1 MQGGVGTARR
11 ERGEGGGG
19 GIRRR
24 KSSRKL
30 FKWRVVFWKA
40 TRVRLRFQRRSL
52 LQSESQGERGIRL
65 LTYRDL
71 EWFLNVR
78 LGPMRPDV
86 LPSHEEELTTHHSDG
101 QIYDRPL
108 YIYIYSFCQHAP
120 GLGLTLTL
128 LACQNP
134 LASYPNETS
143 NSFGERCPIPSL
155 FARSRPTYLH
165 VAFSL
170 FNIRFCNIRDSLY
183 TNLDCYLKLYLL
195 IRSFCLVTRSFRLC
209 YVSLYRIYIYIF
221 CSCVLRLRTFTPLPL
236 PLSMAGEDSQ
246 LSLSR
251 RGATVGYNIL
261 PLTALLRQ
269 VIRLDHSHSPSLRH
283 LLCGVLVTVEYSVTK
298 NISRIF
304 VCGH

>member
-1 MQGGVGTARR
+1 
-11 ERGEGGGG
+11 
-19 GIRRR
+19 
-24 KSSRKL
+24 
-30 FKWRVVFWKA
+30 
-40 TRVRLRFQRRSL
+40 
-52 LQSESQGERGIRL
+52 
-65 LTYRDL
+65 
-71 EWFLNVR
+71 
-78 LGPMRPDV
+78 MRPDV

-108 YIYIYSFCQHAP
+108 YIYIYIYSFCQHAP

-209 YVSLYRIYIYIF
+209 CVSLYRIYIYIYFVLAFFVCAPLLLCPSPCRWQGRTHSCLYPSVARRSVTTF
-221 CSCVLRLRTFTPLPL
+221 CPLRL
-236 PLSMAGEDSQ
+236 
-246 LSLSR
+246 
-251 RGATVGYNIL
+251 
-261 PLTALLRQ
+261 
-269 VIRLDHSHSPSLRH
+269 
-283 LLCGVLVTVEYSVTK
+283 C
-298 NISRIF
+298 F
-304 VCGH
+304 VK

>member
-1 MQGGVGTARR
+1 MFFLHTRKNWLRTTATA
-11 ERGEGGGG
+11 
-19 GIRRR
+19 
-24 KSSRKL
+24 KSM
-30 FKWRVVFWKA
+30 
-40 TRVRLRFQRRSL
+40 
-52 LQSESQGERGIRL
+52 I
-65 LTYRDL
+65 
-71 EWFLNVR
+71 
-78 LGPMRPDV
+78 
-86 LPSHEEELTTHHSDG
+86 
-101 QIYDRPL
+101 DRYT

-209 YVSLYRIYIYIF
+209 CVSLYRVYIYIYILF
-221 CSCVLRLRTFTPLPL
+221 LRSSFAHLYSSAPPPVDGRGGLTVVSIPAWRDGRLQHSAPYGSASSSNSTRPFSFPVASSS
-236 PLSMAGEDSQ
+236 SMWRLGH
-246 LSLSR
+246 R
-251 RGATVGYNIL
+251 WIFGYE
-261 PLTALLRQ
+261 
-269 VIRLDHSHSPSLRH
+269 
-283 LLCGVLVTVEYSVTK
+283 EY
-298 NISRIF
+298 I
-304 VCGH
+304 

>member
-1 MQGGVGTARR
+1 
-11 ERGEGGGG
+11 
-19 GIRRR
+19 
-24 KSSRKL
+24 
-30 FKWRVVFWKA
+30 
-40 TRVRLRFQRRSL
+40 
-52 LQSESQGERGIRL
+52 
-65 LTYRDL
+65 
-71 EWFLNVR
+71 
-78 LGPMRPDV
+78 MRPDV

-108 YIYIYSFCQHAP
+108 YIYIYIYSFCQHAP

-155 FARSRPTYLH
+155 FARSRPYTYLH

-209 YVSLYRIYIYIF
+209 CVSLYRVYIYIYILF
-221 CSCVLRLRTFTPLPL
+221 LRSSFAHLYSSAPPPVDGRGGLTVVSIPAWRDGRLQHSAPYGSASSSNSTRPFSFPVASSS
-236 PLSMAGEDSQ
+236 SMW
-246 LSLSR
+246 
-251 RGATVGYNIL
+251 
-261 PLTALLRQ
+261 
-269 VIRLDHSHSPSLRH
+269 RL
-283 LLCGVLVTVEYSVTK
+283 
-298 NISRIF
+298 
-304 VCGH
+304 GHR